1 MYNLDYIARA
11 SSIFRSHNP
20 CSRDN
25 ALGHITAS
33 GLVIRDGK
41 VLLIYHPYIKAWFQP
56 GGHIDVGEDPID
68 AAIRE
73 VHEETGFIC
82 SPDPNYLDPID
93 IDVHE
98 IPANPKKREGTHLHI
113 DLLYHLIVKREPGP
127 AENIE
132 CDWFFVDQIQNERI
146 LRALKNL
153 GSQNFQ

>member
-1 MYNLDYIARA
+1 MYSLDYIARA
-11 SSIFRSHNP
+11 NSIFCSHNP

-33 GLVIRDGK
+33 GLVARDGK
-41 VLLIYHPYIKAWFQP
+41 VLQIFHPHIKIWFQP
-56 GGHIDVGEDPID
+56 GGHIDEGEDPID

-82 SPDPNYLDPID
+82 SSDPDYLDLID

-98 IPANPKKREGTHLHI
+98 IPANSKKGEGSHLHI
-113 DLLYHLIVKREPGP
+113 DLLYRLVVTGKSMP
-127 AENIE
+127 AEEIE
-132 CDWFFVDQIQNERI
+132 SNWFSIDQIQGERI

-153 GSQNFQ
+153 GS